1 MEKEMATHS
10 SVLAWRVPGMEEP
23 GGLPSVGS
31 RGVRHDWSD
40 LAAAAAAAWTQVI
53 CWFDAFLFVFLLYK
67 NQAIKKK
74 TKTKTKTKQ
83 YQINDKNGR
92 MKGDSTLLDFFFS
105 PSTRQEKMMVKEL
118 LT

>member
-1 MEKEMATHS
+1 M
-10 SVLAWRVPGMEEP
+10 
-23 GGLPSVGS
+23 
-31 RGVRHDWSD
+31 
-40 LAAAAAAAWTQVI
+40 I
-53 CWFDAFLFVFLLYK
+53 CWFDAFLFVFLLYQ
-67 NQAIKKK
+67 NQAIKKNK
-74 TKTKTKTKQ
+74 NKKTKQ